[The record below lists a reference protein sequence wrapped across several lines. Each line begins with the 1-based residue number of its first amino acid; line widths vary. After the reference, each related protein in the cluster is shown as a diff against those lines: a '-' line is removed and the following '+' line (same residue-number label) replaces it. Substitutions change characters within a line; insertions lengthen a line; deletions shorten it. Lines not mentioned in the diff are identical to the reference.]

1 MKWLRR
7 IASLIESRQA
17 QTYFV
22 SISLRF
28 SLGPKPARTNEI
40 DSHLFSACC
49 ILPAPVAAPRERTM
63 TMPVHKRGDRWH
75 YAFCIRGVR
84 YRGALPEAR
93 TKFQAQK
100 AETKI
105 RQDVYEG
112 RYGRPTGEMSFEKF
126 VEEVYKPWARE
137 NKRSFENNEKYKLPM
152 ICESK
157 SLKGKTFAQ
166 ISPLLLEKFKKERR
180 ESELKDGRTRKPSTI
195 NRELEIIS
203 KIFSLAIKYGVT
215 YTNPCAEVP
224 LLPENNKRVRYL
236 FDDEEHRLLTVLTG
250 PRGHLLPLVVLAIGT
265 GMRRGDLFK
274 LTWERIDFQRGLIYV
289 PNSKTGKDYSVPM
302 NEDVRSTLQQIR
314 RSTRGGGFVFV
325 NPDTAKPYTDIKTAF
340 RTACQLAGIENLHW
354 HDLRHT
360 FGTRL
365 AEAGCSE
372 ATIADLMGHSDP
384 QTTRRYT
391 HATDRAKRAAVEA
404 VRLRVCHNP
413 ATKQERPPLQVA
425 VSA

>member
-1 MKWLRR
+1 MVDRPVRHLSRSLSRR
-7 IASLIESRQA
+7 FIN
-17 QTYFV
+17 
-22 SISLRF
+22 
-28 SLGPKPARTNEI
+28 P
-40 DSHLFSACC
+40 
-49 ILPAPVAAPRERTM
+49 
-63 TMPVHKRGDRWH
+63 
-75 YAFCIRGVR
+75 
-84 YRGALPEAR
+84 
-93 TKFQAQK
+93 
-100 AETKI
+100 
-105 RQDVYEG
+105 
-112 RYGRPTGEMSFEKF
+112 
-126 VEEVYKPWARE
+126 ARE

-166 ISPLLLEKFKKERR
+166 ISPLLIEKYKKERR
-180 ESELKDGRTRKPSTI
+180 ESQLKDGTTRRPSTI
-195 NRELEIIS
+195 NRELQILS

-215 YTNPCAEVP
+215 QNNPCSEVP

-236 FDDEEHRLLTVLTG
+236 MDEEEHKLLSVLTG
-250 PRGHLLPLVVLAIGT
+250 PRGHLLSLVVIAIGT
-265 GMRRGDLFK
+265 GMRRGDLFN

-289 PNSKTGKDYSVPM
+289 PNSKTGRDYSVPM
-302 NEDVRSTLQQIR
+302 NEDVRTMLLEFRRNIR
-314 RSTRGGGFVFV
+314 GDGYVFI
-325 NPDTAKPYTDIKTAF
+325 NPDTAKPYTDVKKAF
-340 RTACQLAGIENLHW
+340 GTACRLAGIHNLHW

-365 AEAGCSE
+365 AEAGFSE

-404 VRLRVCHNP
+404 VRLSGDRFCHNP

>member
-1 MKWLRR
+1 
-7 IASLIESRQA
+7 
-17 QTYFV
+17 
-22 SISLRF
+22 
-28 SLGPKPARTNEI
+28 
-40 DSHLFSACC
+40 
-49 ILPAPVAAPRERTM
+49 
-63 TMPVHKRGDRWH
+63 
-75 YAFCIRGVR
+75 
-84 YRGALPEAR
+84 
-93 TKFQAQK
+93 
-100 AETKI
+100 
-105 RQDVYEG
+105 
-112 RYGRPTGEMSFEKF
+112 
-126 VEEVYKPWARE
+126 
-137 NKRSFENNEKYKLPM
+137 M

-180 ESELKDGRTRKPSTI
+180 EAELKDGRTRKPSTI

-215 YTNPCAEVP
+215 YTNPCTEVP

-236 FDDEEHRLLTVLTG
+236 FDDEEHRLLSVLTG
-250 PRGHLLPLVVLAIGT
+250 PRGHLFPLVVLAIGT
-265 GMRRGDLFK
+265 GMRRGDLFN
-274 LTWERIDFQRGLIYV
+274 LTWEKVDFQRGLIYV
-289 PNSKTGKDYSVPM
+289 PNSKTGRDYAVPM
-302 NEDVRSTLQQIR
+302 NEDVRSTLRQL
-314 RSTRGGGFVFV
+314 RSTIRGNGYVFI

-340 RTACQLAGIENLHW
+340 GTACQLAGIENLHW

-404 VRLRVCHNP
+404 VRVARDRFCHNP